1 MLKNNTTANLYAQS
15 RSDELRLLFLDK
27 IWRSLFIMAVIAVP
41 ISVSRYFYT
50 GWQNVFAIHVLFLVL
65 VTGTTIL
72 HHRLPYDFRALLALV
87 LLDLT
92 ALFGVFSF
100 GLLGSA
106 WWWLFLAGML
116 AGNFY
121 SRRVELYHHAMALL
135 IMAIAGYG
143 FASGKVILNFDA
155 NAYIAHPASWLT
167 LLSGPVL
174 FTILVFHAARTNA
187 DSIKGL
193 LNEIDQN
200 RKEKAELAQRL
211 EQSMAEIKTL
221 HGFIPICAHC
231 KKIRDDK
238 GYWDN
243 VEAYVQA
250 HSDAKFTHLLCPPC
264 GEQLYGDLW
273 KEAMSTLKPQ

>member
-1 MLKNNTTANLYAQS
+1 M
-15 RSDELRLLFLDK
+15 
-27 IWRSLFIMAVIAVP
+27 
-41 ISVSRYFYT
+41 
-50 GWQNVFAIHVLFLVL
+50 HVLFLAL
-65 VTGTTIL
+65 VAGATTA
-72 HHRLPYDFRALLALV
+72 HHRLPYDFRALLAVL

-121 SRRVELYHHAMALL
+121 SRRIELYHHAFGIL

-143 FASGKVILNFDA
+143 FASGKINLDFDA
-155 NAYIAHPASWLT
+155 NEYIAHPASWLT
-167 LLSGPVL
+167 LLCGPVL
-174 FTILVFHAARTNA
+174 LTILVFHAVRTNA
-187 DSIKGL
+187 DSIRVL
-193 LNEIDQN
+193 LDEIDQN

-250 HSDAKFTHLLCPPC
+250 HSNAQFTHLLCPPC
-264 GEQLYGDLW
+264 GEELYGDLW
-273 KEAMSTLKPQ
+273 KEAMATLKQQ

>member
-1 MLKNNTTANLYAQS
+1 MLRHAATADLYARQ
-15 RSDELRLLFLDK
+15 RLDEIRLLFLDK
-27 IWRSLFIMAVIAVP
+27 IWRSLWLMAVIAVP
-41 ISVSRYFYT
+41 ISLSRYFYT
-50 GWQNVFAIHVLFLVL
+50 GWQNVFAVHLAFLAI
-65 VTGTTIL
+65 VTL
-72 HHRLPYDFRALLALV
+72 AVVAHHRLPYNFRAVLIVV

-92 ALFGVFSF
+92 ALAGVFSF
-100 GLLGSA
+100 SLLGSA

-121 SRRVELYHHAMALL
+121 SKRIELYHHTFGLL
-135 IMAIAGYG
+135 VMLAAA
-143 FASGKVILNFDA
+143 FAFISGNIKLSFDT
-155 NAYIAHPASWLT
+155 NEYVTHLASWLT
-167 LLSGPVL
+167 LLAGPVL
-174 FTILVFHAARTNA
+174 FTILAFHAVRTSEEAN
-187 DSIKGL
+187 KNL
-193 LNEIDQN
+193 LDEIDLS
-200 RKEKAELAQRL
+200 RKEKASLAQQL
-211 EQSMAEIKTL
+211 EQSLAEIKTL

-273 KEAMSTLKPQ
+273 KEVMADMKPH